1 MYYHHFMTA
10 IFDYVDKV
18 IEIELIVPSQMHTKT
33 LRNMRP
39 LENKDSKS
47 RTIVNSILFPVRKP
61 WPFYHGSFL

>member
-1 MYYHHFMTA
+1 MTA

-47 RTIVNSILFPVRKP
+47 RTIVIVYYFLSESLGHFIMAH
-61 WPFYHGSFL
+61 FYEFKML